1 MTASSDLVAL
11 DELAKMHANGARRVA
26 IDVAYFGAAARDAKA
41 RILELEA
48 DKAALVE
55 AARQRAIVLFQEYAR
70 SVAEQH
76 DRSEPQFMHDV
87 ETFIAEL
94 NDAFVT
100 LAKHGGSNE

>member
-1 MTASSDLVAL
+1 MTASSDLVARL
-11 DELAKMHANGARRVA
+11 RERWNMSDGAE
-26 IDVAYFGAAARDAKA
+26 AAD
-41 RILELEA
+41 RIIALEA